1 MVLRWFVELEG
12 AAADVVCGC
21 KSTAAFG
28 PVLHREYDNIKKEK
42 ATSFEGYANL
52 ITLPKKV
59 I

>member
-28 PVLHREYDNIKKEK
+28 PVL
-42 ATSFEGYANL
+42 
-52 ITLPKKV
+52 
-59 I
+59 